1 MTYLPQQSWR
11 ARLARDLGWW
21 SIIKIG
27 LLMLLW
33 GSFFSSSHQ
42 CRVDGATTAN
52 RLGIADQSG
61 RYWAMKSSGGDRCD

>member
-1 MTYLPQQSWR
+1 MRLLQQSWR
-11 ARLARDLGWW
+11 ARLVLDLGCW
-21 SIIKIG
+21 SIIKVG

-33 GSFFSSSHQ
+33 SLFFSSSHQ

-61 RYWAMKSSGGDRCD
+61 RLPMKSSGGDRCD